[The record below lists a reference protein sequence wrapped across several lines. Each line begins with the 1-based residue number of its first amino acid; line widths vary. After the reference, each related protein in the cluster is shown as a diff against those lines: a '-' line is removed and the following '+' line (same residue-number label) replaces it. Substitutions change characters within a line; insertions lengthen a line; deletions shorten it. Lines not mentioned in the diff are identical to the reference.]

1 MIVATNNK
9 NKLRE
14 IKKNLNYDGLKSL
27 SDIGLNIDI
36 EEDQDTFYGN
46 AFKKAVEIYK
56 LTNEEV
62 ISDNSGLCIDL
73 FNGWPG
79 VYTHRFLGE
88 NKTEKEREY
97 WSNKVMTQLI
107 EKGID
112 LKKDKI
118 IFLAGKNYRENLIK
132 YINNYVIPLEGL
144 SIGNQLKY
152 LKSSLNIHYRIPK
165 SKIKDYEF
173 S

>member
-1 MIVATNNK
+1 MA
-9 NKLRE
+9 RR
-14 IKKNLNYDGLKSL
+14 
-27 SDIGLNIDI
+27 
-36 EEDQDTFYGN
+36 
-46 AFKKAVEIYK
+46 
-56 LTNEEV
+56 
-62 ISDNSGLCIDL
+62 
-73 FNGWPG
+73 

-132 YINNYVIPLEGL
+132 YINNYVIPL
-144 SIGNQLKY
+144 KV
-152 LKSSLNIHYRIPK
+152 
-165 SKIKDYEF
+165 
-173 S
+173 

>member
-14 IKKNLNYDGLKSL
+14 IKAILNYDELKSL
-27 SDIGLNIDI
+27 SDIRLNIDI

-73 FNGWPG
+73 FNG
-79 VYTHRFLGE
+79 
-88 NKTEKEREY
+88 
-97 WSNKVMTQLI
+97 
-107 EKGID
+107 
-112 LKKDKI
+112 
-118 IFLAGKNYRENLIK
+118 
-132 YINNYVIPLEGL
+132 
-144 SIGNQLKY
+144 
-152 LKSSLNIHYRIPK
+152 
-165 SKIKDYEF
+165 
-173 S
+173 